1 MQITLPIA
9 KFYGGV
15 TDYVNLFNPQINI
28 SIGSAFLAH
37 LKETYAEHFPTT
49 WVAAYNEG
57 EGNLTRGRPDPS
69 YVAAFD
75 SHMQELEQLSGGNT
89 Q

>member
-9 KFYGGV
+9 VLWRHDSFAQF
-15 TDYVNLFNPQINI
+15 DPQINV
-28 SIGSAFLAH
+28 SVGCAFLAH
-37 LKETYAEHFPTT
+37 LKETYSEHFPTT